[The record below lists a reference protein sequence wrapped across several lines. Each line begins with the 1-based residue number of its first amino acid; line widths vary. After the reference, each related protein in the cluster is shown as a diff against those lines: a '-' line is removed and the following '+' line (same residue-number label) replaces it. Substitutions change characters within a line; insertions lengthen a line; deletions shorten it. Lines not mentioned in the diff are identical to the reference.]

1 MQVGGVVEDVVDD
14 EVEVDVD
21 AVVLVDDEVEVLEV
35 ELVLVDDEVEVD
47 VDSVVLV
54 DDEVEVLEVELV
66 LVDDEVEVVV
76 VAGQATS
83 VPDAS
88 TYA

>member
-1 MQVGGVVEDVVDD
+1 MRQEIG
-14 EVEVDVD
+14 

-35 ELVLVDDEVEVD
+35 ELVLVDDELEVV

-54 DDEVEVLEVELV
+54 EEEVEVLVDEVVEELV
-66 LVDDEVEVVV
+66 WDVVVIEVDVVVV
-76 VAGQATS
+76 VAAGQEIS
-83 VPDAS
+83 PPDAS